1 MGHHYNKIIYCAEQ
15 IVVLKWCLSVVKRI
29 VIPINL
35 IYSDIIPRKR
45 YITEGGGGKNL
56 RQGEPQSRPQSR
68 SETGSEG
75 EKPN

>member
-1 MGHHYNKIIYCAEQ
+1 MGHHCNKIIYCAEQ
-15 IVVLKWCLSVVKRI
+15 IVELKWCLSVVKYK

-45 YITEGGGGKNL
+45 YITEGSGVKNL
-56 RQGEPQSRPQSR
+56 WQGEPQTRPQSR